1 MTGSIRCR
9 SFHPA
14 ENCFLDY
21 SAIRLLAFAS
31 NCFCNLAAHYGVSEV
46 TGSIRCRSFHP
57 AENCFLDYS
66 AIRLLAFASNCFCNL
81 AAHYGVSEVTGSIRS
96 RSFHPAENPKK
107 KTISRSLKI
116 NRKKGKEIFF
126 EILFCCEFYNFAG
139 LSAGF

>member
-1 MTGSIRCR
+1 MIKIIKVRMWR
-9 SFHPA
+9 VSFAATHFTLPKK
-14 ENCFLDY
+14 CFLDY
-21 SAIRLLAFAS
+21 SAIRHLAFAS

-107 KTISRSLKI
+107 NDLAIVE
-116 NRKKGKEIFF
+116 N
-126 EILFCCEFYNFAG
+126 
-139 LSAGF
+139 